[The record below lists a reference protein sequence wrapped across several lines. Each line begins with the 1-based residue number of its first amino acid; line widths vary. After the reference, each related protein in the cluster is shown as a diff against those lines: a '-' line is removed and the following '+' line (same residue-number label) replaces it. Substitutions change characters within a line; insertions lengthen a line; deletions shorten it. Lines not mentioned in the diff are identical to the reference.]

1 VASYKVLIKPSAAKE
16 IGAVGQKEDR
26 QRIVT
31 RIRSVARDPR
41 PFGSE
46 KPSGREDLYRLR
58 VGSYRVLYSVGD
70 AELVVLIVRVGHRKN
85 VYR

>member
-1 VASYKVLIKPSAAKE
+1 MASYRVFIKPSAARE
-16 IGAVGQKEDR
+16 IESVGQKQDR
-26 QRIVT
+26 ERIVT
-31 RIRSVARDPR
+31 RIRSLARDPR

-46 KPSGREDLYRLR
+46 KLSGKEDLYRLR
-58 VGSYRVLYSVGD
+58 VGRYRVVYSVGD

>member
-1 VASYKVLIKPSAAKE
+1 VASYRVLIKPSAAKE
-16 IGAVGQKEDR
+16 IEAVGQKEDR

-31 RIRSVARDPR
+31 RIQSLAHDPR

-46 KPSGREDLYRLR
+46 KLSGRGDLYRLR
-58 VGSYRVLYSVGD
+58 VGRYRVLYSVGD
-70 AELVVLIVRVGHRKN
+70 AELDVVIVRVGHRGD

>member
-1 VASYKVLIKPSAAKE
+1 MASYRVLIKPSAAKE
-16 IGAVGQKEDR
+16 IEAVGQKEDR

-31 RIRSVARDPR
+31 RIRSLARDLR

-46 KPSGREDLYRLR
+46 KLSGKEDLYRLR
-58 VGSYRVLYSVGD
+58 VGRYPVVYSVTD